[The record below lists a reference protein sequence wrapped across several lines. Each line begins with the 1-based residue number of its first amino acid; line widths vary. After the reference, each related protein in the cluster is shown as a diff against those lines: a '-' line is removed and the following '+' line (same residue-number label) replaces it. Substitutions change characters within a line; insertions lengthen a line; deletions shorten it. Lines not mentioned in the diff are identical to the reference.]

1 MKKAPQTLFG
11 MQIRS
16 NKEAH
21 KLMIALNMV
30 GLNVNIP
37 ACRLIIKAQ
46 ESFSK
51 MGGKF
56 DLETAS
62 KIQVENDDYFAKMDD
77 VFNKKVST

>member
-46 ESFSK
+46 DFDSNSYTLASRSSTFLASSIPHCLNVSFDFLNS
-51 MGGKF
+51 
-56 DLETAS
+56 S
-62 KIQVENDDYFAKMDD
+62 R
-77 VFNKKVST
+77 

>member
-46 ESFSK
+46 ESVSK

-56 DLETAS
+56 DLATAS